1 VQNPWVIRNPDGA
14 SPNEELI
21 LKEECYVFD
30 FAPDRALRQIA
41 DYSCRLNVNE
51 DDPEKK
57 VEEFIRF
64 LPVLAYDGSS
74 MKQID
79 AAGVL
84 DMAMSG
90 TTATLLARR
99 WESALLV
106 NVDND
111 TLRRLMDNEQAMQ
124 ALMRIEGFRNLNQ
137 EIETIINK
145 SEAVKKAKK
154 EANDRELSPSE
165 KKTTDGRGEGIQ
177 EPQEED
183 SRETDQVRY
192 ADPRL
197 YVSDGLSRKNS
208 QGRDHAIGTG
218 LVQKGNR
225 LTVKDFELLVSLGVF
240 NSALMNDAVYKFKR
254 YEDPSLV
261 YTGINRHDRGRQRI
275 GGNFKMDFIRLDQD
289 TEGTVINCRKDF
301 DLHNNKVIAQV
312 YDSINNINSPNF
324 FLWVRIEG
332 TISSAPSVRKERI
345 KIERWLENLD
355 PDNYYGLQKSADI
368 YELPIYKWEF
378 QGSIIQLIAVAKP
391 PCLRGK
397 QGIRPIEAYLPE
409 GVKQI
414 DNAPMIKRSISDKAG
429 RYGVFNI
436 PYIIATNIL
445 GIFPDHTDVVD
456 ALFGQEAVKIRN
468 SEGVDEEVL
477 GRCQNGV
484 FIGPKGPQNTRVSAV
499 LVFFDLNP
507 FNLASNQPVLY
518 HNPWA
523 SKPLLLNELPFDQVV
538 YTSNFNQ
545 IPAKISLGNLL
556 DLPTPWP
563 IPDDRDST

>member
-1 VQNPWVIRNPDGA
+1 MMTLFDYDFQRTETRWKLQNESEYNYLNNSARPGIEAFRNVAENWFQKYPKEGRKDLRSRFRSQDDIPHAGA
-14 SPNEELI
+14 FFEL
-21 LKEECYVFD
+21 
-30 FAPDRALRQIA
+30 
-41 DYSCRLNVNE
+41 
-51 DDPEKK
+51 
-57 VEEFIRF
+57 F
-64 LPVLAYDGSS
+64 LHEIFTKMGF
-74 MKQID
+74 
-79 AAGVL
+79 
-84 DMAMSG
+84 
-90 TTATLLARR
+90 
-99 WESALLV
+99 LV
-106 NVDND
+106 NIHNK
-111 TLRRLMDNEQAMQ
+111 
-124 ALMRIEGFRNLNQ
+124 EG
-137 EIETIINK
+137 
-145 SEAVKKAKK
+145 KKPDFLFSK
-154 EANDRELSPSE
+154 EN
-165 KKTTDGRGEGIQ
+165 
-177 EPQEED
+177 
-183 SRETDQVRY
+183 Y
-192 ADPRL
+192 
-197 YVSDGLSRKNS
+197 
-208 QGRDHAIGTG
+208 
-218 LVQKGNR
+218 
-225 LTVKDFELLVSLGVF
+225 SLF
-240 NSALMNDAVYKFKR
+240 YL
-254 YEDPSLV
+254 
-261 YTGINRHDRGRQRI
+261 
-275 GGNFKMDFIRLDQD
+275 
-289 TEGTVINCRKDF
+289 EGTVINCRKDF

-355 PDNYYGLQKSADI
+355 PDNYYKFQKSADI
-368 YELPIYKWEF
+368 YKLPIYKWEF

-397 QGIRPIEAYLPE
+397 QGIRPIEAYLPD

-429 RYGVFNI
+429 RYGVFDI

-456 ALFGQEAVKIRN
+456 ALFGQEAVRIRN

-477 GRCQNGV
+477 VRCKNGV

-523 SKPLLLNELPFDQVV
+523 SKPLLLNEFPFDQVV